1 MFSRTEETMKTI
13 ESLSK
18 QSKRISEI
26 VKMIQNI
33 STQTDILAI
42 NATIEAAHAGS
53 AGKGFAVVSEEIGSL
68 SDQTKSSAAEISR
81 IIAQFTKD
89 ISATVSAMEQNFALT
104 RQSMENMELI
114 KSSADKLSRSN
125 SEISENMGCITEII
139 SHVAQSSDQVTNRLA
154 DVSENISNNYT
165 AVISVS
171 ETIGQN
177 SRDIESLSNLVK
189 DIRLLSEQLSELA
202 G

>member
-104 RQSMENMELI
+104 RQSMENMEL
-114 KSSADKLSRSN
+114 
-125 SEISENMGCITEII
+125 
-139 SHVAQSSDQVTNRLA
+139 
-154 DVSENISNNYT
+154 
-165 AVISVS
+165 
-171 ETIGQN
+171 
-177 SRDIESLSNLVK
+177 
-189 DIRLLSEQLSELA
+189 
-202 G
+202 